1 MTVEIVIL
9 AMIAAFL
16 GLRLYSVL
24 GRRAEHEEE
33 PIATRFDPRRGAPA
47 APRVAAPAKP
57 EGGPRHQR
65 PAFAAK
71 SAADIQPSFSATTPP
86 PPPMPEP
93 QPMPL
98 PFEPAN
104 NLEQVL
110 LLAAQDQQYRL
121 AFYHELMQA
130 QLLVLTNTPEGAEP
144 GEITVEEGAEVQL
157 HMLHD
162 GRIPIFTSED
172 RIYEGGPQQGEVSFL
187 RVPAPGF
194 FQMTQGAECVLN
206 PFSPF
211 GKLLVAPEIEDMMT
225 GRIFNQPGAEGQPE
239 GPQAQLVPLPEPPAG
254 LAGALREFCAQYPHI
269 LMAFL
274 AQVQI
279 EGEEAPSRMLLAF
292 HVEGEDMNFLNDMG
306 PAIQEHLEQQAI
318 DVARLS
324 PDPNEPL
331 TAFFTQQ
338 EPVYLRADLA
348 AAAAEAGDDEETQA

>member
-1 MTVEIVIL
+1 MGLFDFLKKKDE
-9 AMIAAFL
+9 AA
-16 GLRLYSVL
+16 
-24 GRRAEHEEE
+24 
-33 PIATRFDPRRGAPA
+33 ATPPAAAPQPA
-47 APRVAAPAKP
+47 APAPTTDGSAAPAQPAAPAKP
-57 EGGPRHQR
+57 EGGPRYQR

-71 SAADIQPSFSATTPP
+71 SAADIQPSFSTTQAPP
-86 PPPMPEP
+86 IPPMPEP
-93 QPMPL
+93 LPL

-110 LLAAQDQQYRL
+110 LLAAQDPQYRL

-130 QLLVLTNTPEGAEP
+130 QLLVLTNTPEGAEA
-144 GEITVEEGAEVQL
+144 GEVTVAEGTEVQL

-162 GRIPIFTSED
+162 GRIPIFSSED

-225 GRIFNQPGAEGQPE
+225 GRIFNQPTEGEGQPE

-254 LAGALREFCAQYPHI
+254 LAGALREFCAQQPHI
-269 LMAFL
+269 MMAFL

-331 TAFFTQQ
+331 TAFFNQQ
-338 EPVYLRADLA
+338 EPVYVRADIA
-348 AAAAEAGDDEETQA
+348 AAAAEADNDEETQA

>member
-1 MTVEIVIL
+1 MGLFDFLKKKDE
-9 AMIAAFL
+9 AAAP
-16 GLRLYSVL
+16 SP
-24 GRRAEHEEE
+24 AAA
-33 PIATRFDPRRGAPA
+33 PQPA
-47 APRVAAPAKP
+47 APTPDGSAAPAQPAAPAKP
-57 EGGPRHQR
+57 EGGPRYQR

-71 SAADIQPSFSATTPP
+71 SAADIQPSFSSQGTPVV
-86 PPPMPEP
+86 PPMPE
-93 QPMPL
+93 PMPL

-110 LLAAQDQQYRL
+110 LLAAQDPQYRL

-144 GEITVEEGAEVQL
+144 GEVTVAEGTEVQL
-157 HMLHD
+157 HVLQD
-162 GRIPIFTSED
+162 GRIPIFSSED
-172 RIYEGGPQQGEVSFL
+172 RMYEGGAERGEVSYL

-211 GKLLVAPEIEDMMT
+211 GKLLVAPEIEDMVT
-225 GRIFNQPGAEGQPE
+225 GRIFNPVPEGQE
-239 GPQAQLVPLPEPPAG
+239 GGPQAQLLPMPEPPAA
-254 LAGALREFCAQYPHI
+254 LADALREFCAQHPHI
-269 LMAFL
+269 MMTYL

-306 PAIQEHLEQQAI
+306 PAIQEHLEQAAI

-331 TAFFTQQ
+331 TAFFNQQ
-338 EPVYLRADLA
+338 EPLYLRADLA
-348 AAAAEAGDDEETQA
+348 AAAAEAGDEDTQA

>member
-1 MTVEIVIL
+1 MGLFDFLKKKDEP
-9 AMIAAFL
+9 AATPP
-16 GLRLYSVL
+16 VN
-24 GRRAEHEEE
+24 A
-33 PIATRFDPRRGAPA
+33 PQPA
-47 APRVAAPAKP
+47 APAPTDGGAAPAQPAAPAKP
-57 EGGPRHQR
+57 EGGPRYQR

-71 SAADIQPSFSATTPP
+71 SAADIQPSFTSTQAPQLQV
-86 PPPMPEP
+86 PPMPEP

-110 LLAAQDQQYRL
+110 LLAAQDPQYRL

-144 GEITVEEGAEVQL
+144 GEVTVAEGTEVQL

-162 GRIPIFTSED
+162 GRIPIFSSED

-225 GRIFNQPGAEGQPE
+225 GRIFNQPGQEGQPE

-254 LAGALREFCAQYPHI
+254 LAGALREFCAQHPHI
-269 LMAFL
+269 MMAFL
-274 AQVQI
+274 AHVQI

-292 HVEGEDMNFLNDMG
+292 HVEGEDMDFLNEMG
-306 PAIQEHLEQQAI
+306 PAIQEHLQEQAI

-338 EPVYLRADLA
+338 EPLYVRADIA
-348 AAAAEAGDDEETQA
+348 AAAAEAADDEETQA